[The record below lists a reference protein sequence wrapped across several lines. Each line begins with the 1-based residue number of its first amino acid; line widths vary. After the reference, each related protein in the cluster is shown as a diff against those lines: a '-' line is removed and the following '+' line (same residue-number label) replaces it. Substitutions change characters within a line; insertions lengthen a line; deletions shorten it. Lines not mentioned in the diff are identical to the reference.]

1 MFVSPSAE
9 WDSQTIK
16 TKCLHCWHT
25 VTIFF
30 SVLSWDFWKLLAHQI
45 LVEKHIYG
53 LVLRNQ
59 SGKFP
64 DLTPPIFL
72 WEILQDIAFTNNFQV
87 TVTISHFTDFYLIRT
102 VKSVN
107 EIDRVSWS
115 WIREMRWNSV
125 GIITAMLY
133 LEKFYGI

>member
-1 MFVSPSAE
+1 MIRF
-9 WDSQTIK
+9 
-16 TKCLHCWHT
+16 
-25 VTIFF
+25 
-30 SVLSWDFWKLLAHQI
+30 
-45 LVEKHIYG
+45 
-53 LVLRNQ
+53 Q

-72 WEILQDIAFTNNFQV
+72 AEILHDIAFSNNFQV

-115 WIREMRWNSV
+115 WIREMR
-125 GIITAMLY
+125 
-133 LEKFYGI
+133 